1 MLYRVTFNNEDGKV
15 FDMSREYVYRRAE
28 ELGLEKP
35 YLFEKY
41 YYTGNK
47 EELISRVESYTDGRS
62 MIDAGT
68 LREGVVC
75 WFEDEAG
82 RWTCLKNKSF
92 DFLNFESKQKDD
104 ENFTDIED
112 EN

>member
-1 MLYRVTFNNEDGKV
+1 
-15 FDMSREYVYRRAE
+15 
-28 ELGLEKP
+28 
-35 YLFEKY
+35 LFEKY
-41 YYTGNK
+41 YYTGDK
-47 EELISRVESYTDGRS
+47 EELIRKVESYTDGRS
-62 MIDAGT
+62 MIDTGT
-68 LREGVVC
+68 LREGVVV

-82 RWTCLKNKSF
+82 HWTCLKNKSF